1 MKGCLLNYF
10 RAMILVTS
18 LFHTGNSAM
27 VWLPTAGSIIWWNAK
42 SFARP
47 PLTRTESSH
56 FVGHQIHVVSSNS
69 FRLKREIQKILVTS
83 LMKLIQIAIGSL
95 GHWGSPWKSPRVFGP
110 RHPAISPAIS
120 RQNQLHSQVFS
131 HLAAAGWEALTAA
144 DMEKPILC
152 RGSGG
157 ASEKLHLHFHNLAT
171 KLFELQNLATKTDVP

>member
-18 LFHTGNSAM
+18 LFDTGNSAM

-69 FRLKREIQKILVTS
+69 FRLKREIQKILVDEVDS
-83 LMKLIQIAIGSL
+83 NCHWVIGSL
-95 GHWGSPWKSPRVFGP
+95 GVPLEVPESFWTATSSD
-110 RHPAISPAIS
+110 ISSDLQAEP
-120 RQNQLHSQVFS
+120 
-131 HLAAAGWEALTAA
+131 TAF
-144 DMEKPILC
+144 PSLQPL
-152 RGSGG
+152 GSGG
-157 ASEKLHLHFHNLAT
+157 MGSP
-171 KLFELQNLATKTDVP
+171 DSS